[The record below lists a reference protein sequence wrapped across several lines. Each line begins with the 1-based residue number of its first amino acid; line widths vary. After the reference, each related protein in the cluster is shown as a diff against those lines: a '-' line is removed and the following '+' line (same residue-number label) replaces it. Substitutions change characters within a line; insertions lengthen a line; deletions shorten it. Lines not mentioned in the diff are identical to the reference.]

1 MKATE
6 LITKLV
12 AKLDYSYRKVLPR
25 TNIVQVILKEIEY
38 PSQKFGVL
46 YIENIKEASK
56 SLIAT
61 DMEAALQSTTFSAT
75 IKMLIAASIVTTAI

>member
-46 YIENIKEASK
+46 YIENIKRS
-56 SLIAT
+56 
-61 DMEAALQSTTFSAT
+61 
-75 IKMLIAASIVTTAI
+75 